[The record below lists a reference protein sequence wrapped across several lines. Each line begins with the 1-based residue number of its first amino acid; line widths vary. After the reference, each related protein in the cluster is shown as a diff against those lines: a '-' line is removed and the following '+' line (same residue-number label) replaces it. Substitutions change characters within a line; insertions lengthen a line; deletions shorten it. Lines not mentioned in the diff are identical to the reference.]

1 MYREGLDGNTLLN
14 VNIPAVSKRELKGV
28 RVTRLGTRK
37 YVNSFQTRLD
47 PHGREY
53 YWMSG
58 EAVNE
63 NNESDCDINLVAENY
78 ITITPVHFELT
89 RFDYIERL
97 SKWRFEL
104 FKGGN
109 GGA

>member
-1 MYREGLDGNTLLN
+1 M
-14 VNIPAVSKRELKGV
+14 GV
-28 RVTRLGTRK
+28 RVSRLGSR
-37 YVNSFQTRLD
+37 YFVFSFLTRLD

-63 NNESDCDINLVAENY
+63 SSDSDCDINLVADNY

-97 SKWRFEL
+97 CKWRFES
-104 FKGGN
+104 FWGGS
-109 GGA
+109 GSE